1 MAILLEKNTT
11 VLVQGITGR
20 EGSARAAFMKGYGT
34 KVVAGV
40 TPGRGGEEVSG
51 IPVFN
56 TVDEAVRAKGPIDA
70 SVTFIP
76 GPGLK
81 EAVFEAID
89 GGIKFIVM
97 PVERVPLYDI
107 LEMMAYSKQ
116 KGTRLLGPGSIG
128 IISPGIAAAGWLGGT
143 PEFANKIVAP
153 GPVGVISRSGGQ
165 SGTVPWTIKQ
175 VGLGISTVL
184 HIGTEPVLG
193 MSFGDILPLFE
204 ADKETKAVAIFG
216 EIGGPYEEEAAT
228 AVREKKFTKPLVV
241 FVAGAW
247 APAGMRFSHASSIIE
262 RGKGSAKDKIKNLKD
277 AGVHVVDRPDELATT
292 VKRLLN
298 A

>member
-1 MAILLEKNTT
+1 MAILIEKNTT

-51 IPVFN
+51 IPVYN
-56 TVDEAVRAKGPIDA
+56 TVEEAIRAQGPIDA
-70 SVTFIP
+70 SVTFVP
-76 GPGLK
+76 GPALK
-81 EAVFEAID
+81 EAVYEALD

-107 LEMMAYSKQ
+107 LEMLAYGKQ
-116 KGTRLLGPGSIG
+116 KGAKLLGPGSIG
-128 IISPGIAAAGWLGGT
+128 IISPGVAAAGWLGGT
-143 PEFANKIVAP
+143 PEFAKRVFVP

-165 SGTVPWTIKQ
+165 SGTVPWAIKEA
-175 VGLGISTVL
+175 GLGVSTVL

-204 ADKETKAVAIFG
+204 KDPDTKAVAIFG
-216 EIGGPYEEEAAT
+216 EIGGPYEEEAAEC
-228 AVREKKFTKPLVV
+228 VRKGEFTKPLVV
-241 FVAGAW
+241 YVAGAW
-247 APAGMRFSHASSIIE
+247 APEGMRFSHASSIIE
-262 RGKGSAKDKIKNLKD
+262 RGKGSAKDKIKSLKE
-277 AGVHVVDRPDELATT
+277 AGVHVVDRPDEIAPTL
-292 VKRLLN
+292 KRLLK